1 MKRYR
6 FKKIDAFASGSSSGN
21 PAGYVFLDEPAPDE
35 EMQQIARELK
45 GFVSEVGF
53 IREGAGPEDYIVRYF
68 SCEREVDFCGHATI
82 AILDDLIRNTP
93 ALQDKKSVRI
103 RTNTGILEVENH
115 VADEGR
121 VYVHAPLPQYRE
133 PVPPLELTACA
144 LGLEMSE
151 ISLDVPPGIVHVGQ
165 NILIIRLTSLNAC
178 IRCSPEYETLRG
190 FALSHGVEV
199 IHISSSEVSIP
210 GHAYR
215 TRVFAPAFGYL
226 EDPATGSGN
235 AAFGYHLLRSG
246 QWGGSAIVLEQGPDR
261 NSPNIVHISK
271 SPDESVV
278 FGGAGLVRI
287 DGWYCL
293 H

>member
-21 PAGYVFLDEPAPDE
+21 PAGYVYLNEPAPDE

-53 IREGAGPEDYIVRYF
+53 VRQGEESEDFILRYF

-93 ALQDKKSVRI
+93 DLQERKSIRI
-103 RTNTGILEVENH
+103 RTNTGVLEVENH
-115 VADEGR
+115 VADKGR
-121 VYVHAPLPQYRE
+121 VYVHAPLPHFRE
-133 PVPPLELTACA
+133 PVPTLELTARA
-144 LGLEMSE
+144 LGLDESE
-151 ISLDVPPGIVHVGQ
+151 ISHDLPFGIAHVGQ
-165 NILIIRLTSLNAC
+165 NILVIRLTSLNAC
-178 IRCSPEYETLRG
+178 IRCSPEYEALRR
-190 FALSHGVEV
+190 FALSHAVQV
-199 IHISSSEVSIP
+199 IHISSTEVSIP

-226 EDPATGSGN
+226 EDLATGSGN
-235 AAFGYHLLRSG
+235 AAFGYHLLQCG
-246 QWGGSAIVLEQGPDR
+246 HWDGSPIVLEQGPDR
-261 NSPNIVHISK
+261 ESPNIVHISL
-271 SPDESVV
+271 SSDDSVI
-278 FGGAGLVRI
+278 FGGNGVVRI

-293 H
+293 Q

>member
-21 PAGYVFLDEPAPDE
+21 PAGYVYLDEPAPDE

-53 IREGAGPEDYIVRYF
+53 VRQGDESEDFILRYF

-93 ALQDKKSVRI
+93 DLQERKSIRI
-103 RTNTGILEVENH
+103 RTNTGVLEVENH
-115 VADEGR
+115 VADKGR
-121 VYVHAPLPQYRE
+121 VYVHAPLPHFRE
-133 PVPPLELTACA
+133 PVPTLELTACA
-144 LGLEMSE
+144 LGLDESE
-151 ISLDVPPGIVHVGQ
+151 ISHDLPFGIAHVGQ
-165 NILIIRLTSLNAC
+165 NILVIRLTSLNAC
-178 IRCSPEYETLRG
+178 IRCSPEYETLRR
-190 FALSHGVEV
+190 FALAHAVKV
-199 IHISSSEVSIP
+199 IHISSTEVSIP

-235 AAFGYHLLRSG
+235 AAFGYHLLQCG
-246 QWGGSAIVLEQGPDR
+246 QWDGSPIVLEQGPDR
-261 NSPNIVHISK
+261 ESPNIVHISL
-271 SPDESVV
+271 SSDDSVI
-278 FGGAGLVRI
+278 FGGNGVVRI

-293 H
+293 Q